1 MEWLETH
8 PPQVQLPIPEA
19 EMSTSPLWKA
29 EGKLSGFVFPQL
41 FPVLKGYW
49 LQPCPLKET
58 GNNLSLFCFYLT
70 KNLLTGKFS
79 LKAACVS
86 GREVVRHIVLLLH
99 GQRWKDILLSELFQ
113 SCFLPAAGP
122 WNRRPQVWISKVS
135 KNPTHFPQAKALHS
149 QKCSLSLLA
158 VTLTKIPDHFIKSI
172 FSWNWELYW

>member
-29 EGKLSGFVFPQL
+29 EGKLSGFAFPQL

-86 GREVVRHIVLLLH
+86 GREVVRHVVLLLR
-99 GQRWKDILLSELFQ
+99 GQRWKDILLSELFLT
-113 SCFLPAAGP
+113 SC
-122 WNRRPQVWISKVS
+122 RPLKQKTTGLNFKGKQKPNTFPTSKS
-135 KNPTHFPQAKALHS
+135 FTQPKM
-149 QKCSLSLLA
+149 
-158 VTLTKIPDHFIKSI
+158 
-172 FSWNWELYW
+172 